1 MSKTTPTKSEANGRL
16 RWRTAQADLEILA
29 AQADG
34 QGDKLRRFRMT
45 AYTGSALRLA
55 GWPAPVVLDLSGLKA
70 AQQRPVLRE
79 HDVGRIVGHTESIE
93 VSEQRLRITGVISGV
108 GPDVEELLAL
118 ADNGFPWQ
126 ASVGASADQV
136 VFVEAGDSAKIN
148 GRNWPG
154 PVYVVRQWTLA
165 EISFVAVAADQQTSA
180 VIATGVGGC
189 GMDADFRAWLTAKN
203 FDPAALSADQL
214 HVLEAAWRAEQ
225 PEEPADYQQVI
236 AQRRTELQRRQRIAA
251 IVEQITAD
259 RPDLVDEMEKLAAA
273 AVEGNWTVTQFEL
286 EALRASRPR
295 SPGIC
300 VRRDRSDDPRV
311 VEAAVCLAA
320 KLPDIER
327 HYSPEILEAA
337 ASRWPHGLTLNELL
351 LTAAQRHGYQGVSVR
366 AANVRS
372 LLEAA
377 FARDIQAGRWGPST
391 YDVSNLLSNVATKFL
406 RQQFEA
412 VDNAWSRIAAR
423 RAVSDFKT
431 IYSYSL
437 TGDLEYEQVA
447 PSGEIRHGQVAA
459 REYSNK
465 ADTYGKVIGISR
477 TDLINDDLGALA
489 NVGRRLGRGA
499 ALKIND
505 VFWRTFLNN
514 STFFSAANNN
524 VITGASSALS
534 LEGLRLADS
543 KFRLQT
549 DPDGK
554 PLGVMPRILLVPTAL
569 RITALQLMNS
579 IGIQSG
585 NTASPMGLPDRNPFA
600 GAFDVV
606 SSPYMQNASYTGWSD
621 TAWYLLADPNDLP
634 VIEICFLDGQETPT
648 IETVEPDANMLGLC
662 LRAYHDFG
670 VALQEFRGGVRA
682 AGA

>member
-1 MSKTTPTKSEANGRL
+1 MSKTMKTKAELNERL
-16 RWRTAQADLEILA
+16 RWRTAQTDLEILA
-29 AQADG
+29 AQSDG
-34 QGDKLRRFRMT
+34 QADTLRRFQMT

-55 GWPAPVVLDLSGLKA
+55 GWPAPVVLDLTGLKA
-70 AQQRPVLRE
+70 AQHRPVLRE
-79 HDVGRIVGHTESIE
+79 HDVSRIVGHTESIE
-93 VSEQRLRITGVISGV
+93 VTEQRLRITGVISGV
-108 GPDVEELLAL
+108 GPDVDELLAL

-136 VFVEAGDSAKIN
+136 VFVDGGDTVKIN
-148 GRNWPG
+148 GRKWRG
-154 PVYVVRQWTLA
+154 PLYCVQQWTLG
-165 EISFVAVAADQQTSA
+165 EISFVAIAADQQTQA
-180 VIATGVGGC
+180 VIGSGQGGH
-189 GMDADFRAWLTAKN
+189 GMNADFQEWLRERGFEPET
-203 FDPAALSADQL
+203 LSEEQVKTL
-214 HVLEAAWRAEQ
+214 QAAWSAQ
-225 PEEPADYQQVI
+225 EPPASTDYQEVI

-286 EALRASRPR
+286 EALRASRPIA
-295 SPGIC
+295 PGIAI
-300 VRRDRSDDPRV
+300 RRERTDDPRV
-311 VEAAVCLAA
+311 IEAAVCMAA
-320 KLPDIER
+320 KVPDIER
-327 HYSPEILEAA
+327 HYAPDILEAA
-337 ASRWPHGLTLNELL
+337 TARWPHGLTLNELL
-351 LTAAQRHGYQGVSVR
+351 LTAAKRHGYQGVSVR
-366 AANVRS
+366 ASNIRS

-391 YDVSNLLSNVATKFL
+391 YDLSNLLSNVATKLL
-406 RQQFEA
+406 RLQFDA
-412 VDNAWSRIAAR
+412 VDSAWSQIAAR

-459 REYSNK
+459 REYQNR

-554 PLGVMPRILLVPTAL
+554 PLGVMPRILLVPTSL

-579 IGIQSG
+579 LGIQSG
-585 NTASPMGLPDRNPFA
+585 NTASPMGVPDRNPFA

-606 SSPYMQNASYTGWSD
+606 SSPYMQNASYTGYSE